1 MDATLWI
8 TLILALLVSLAALFY
23 VIGPLVAK
31 QPPLLQVED
40 DRFADLLA
48 RKDSALRAIKE
59 LEFDHQVGK
68 IDAADYQRLNE
79 RLRRQAITLLQQLE
93 QITPLS
99 AALDEQLEAEI
110 AQRRQARPASTPAK
124 PVSAPVMQPVA
135 TAAGATH
142 FCTQCGARLDTSFK
156 FCANCGASVT
166 AGTVA
171 VAVEKSGG

>member
-1 MDATLWI
+1 MDASLWI
-8 TLILALLVSLAALFY
+8 TLILALLISLAALFY

-40 DRFADLLA
+40 DRLSDLLA
-48 RKDSALRAIKE
+48 RKDRAVRAIKE

-68 IDAADYQRLNE
+68 IDAADYLRLND

-99 AALDEQLEAEI
+99 AVLDEQLEAEI
-110 AQRRQARPASTPAK
+110 AQRRQAK
-124 PVSAPVMQPVA
+124 PAPVKAVSVPPIQPVP
-135 TAAGATH
+135 TAAGAAH

-156 FCANCGASVT
+156 FCANCGAPVP
-166 AGTVA
+166 AGAGETTVPERA
-171 VAVEKSGG
+171 G

>member
-8 TLILALLVSLAALFY
+8 TLLLALLVSLAALFY

-40 DRFADLLA
+40 DRLSDLLA

-68 IDAADYQRLNE
+68 IDAADYQRLND

-110 AQRRQARPASTPAK
+110 AQRRQAKPAPTLIKPASVPTI
-124 PVSAPVMQPVA
+124 QPVA
-135 TAAGATH
+135 AAAGAAH
-142 FCTQCGARLDTSFK
+142 FCTQCGTRLDTSFK
-156 FCANCGASVT
+156 FCANCGAPVM
-166 AGTVA
+166 AGAAETTVSERA
-171 VAVEKSGG
+171 G